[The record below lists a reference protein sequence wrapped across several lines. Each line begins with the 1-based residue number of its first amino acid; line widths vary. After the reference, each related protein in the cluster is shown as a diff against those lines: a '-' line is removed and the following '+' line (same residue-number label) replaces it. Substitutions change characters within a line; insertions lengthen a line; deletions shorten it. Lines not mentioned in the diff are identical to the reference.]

1 MRDEFVYVNKK
12 PYLGDLP
19 LRAVFYGEGVFE
31 TFRCRGFSL
40 PPYFDRHLSRM
51 EGGAE
56 ALGIPYPGDET
67 VIDAIIHALEVSDID
82 DAYVK
87 SLLLST
93 GPYVF
98 HSHPESASI
107 MIVSKDYTPPK
118 EPVKAHVSP
127 FRRNS
132 TSPLVT
138 IKSLNYLESILAKR
152 EAAAKGFDDS
162 IFLNERGF
170 VTEATAGNIF
180 WINDD
185 EVFTPS
191 KDCGLL
197 PGVMRSI
204 VLEATT
210 DLKIRISEGEYS
222 LEDLIGAHS
231 AFLTSSLG
239 SMVSISSIDGRDF
252 DLSDELYIRIK
263 EEIIKKIGWF

>member
-1 MRDEFVYVNKK
+1 MRDEFVYIDKK
-12 PYLGDLP
+12 LYLGDLP
-19 LRAVFYGEGVFE
+19 LRSIFYGEGVFE
-31 TFRCRGFSL
+31 TFRCRGFHL
-40 PPYFDRHLSRM
+40 PLYFDRHLGRM
-51 EGGAE
+51 ERGAE

-67 VIDAIIHALEVSDID
+67 LIDAVIHALEFSEID

-87 SLLLST
+87 ALLLST

-98 HSHPESASI
+98 HSKPESASI
-107 MIVSKDYTPPK
+107 MIVTKDYYPPK
-118 EPVKAHVSP
+118 EPVKVHVSP

-132 TSPLVT
+132 ASPLST

-162 IFLNERGF
+162 ILLNERGF
-170 VTEATAGNIF
+170 VTESSAANVF
-180 WINDD
+180 WINDN

-191 KDCGLL
+191 KECGLL

-204 VLEATT
+204 VLEAAT
-210 DLKIRISEGEYS
+210 DLAIRTSEGEYS
-222 LEDLIGAHS
+222 LEDLITAHS

-239 SMVSISSIDGRDF
+239 SMVSISSVDGRDF
-252 DLSDELYIRIK
+252 DLSDELYIRLK